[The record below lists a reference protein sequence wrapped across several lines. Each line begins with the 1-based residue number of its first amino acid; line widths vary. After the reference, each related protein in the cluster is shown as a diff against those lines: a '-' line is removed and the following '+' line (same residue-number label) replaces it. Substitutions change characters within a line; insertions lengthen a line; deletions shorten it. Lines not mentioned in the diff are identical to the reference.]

1 MDKQIK
7 KLLLIFTVLVLVKS
21 LLSYFIPSPSMFGDE
36 YTFAKM
42 AQSIFNEGS
51 FSIHGFPT
59 DKEPPLYPIILS
71 LAYIFK
77 DMTLVYTFMKIINS
91 ILSSLI
97 IFPAY
102 FLTKEFL
109 GDKKSLLAS
118 ILIGVMP
125 FSFVF
130 PSIIMAENI
139 YYTLILASLFFIYKS
154 FTAKG
159 YKYDILAGLFIG
171 LSLLTKVI
179 GTFIF
184 LPMLIVFTYKL
195 FKKDFYEIGK
205 KTVMGLIFILT
216 VLPWQLRNISLF
228 GFSFETLVGNPG
240 GNVVKI
246 NSSFGFF
253 KGLDF
258 LSWNLLYLGFLIL
271 GTAVIFFMM
280 NFLIKKDNLT
290 ENHKIF
296 YLLSLGSIISI
307 ILIVSNLSLDVFMF
321 ETLFPWLTDRPVGR
335 YIDVVLPLIII
346 GGVIAYEKN
355 NGRFK
360 KIATFTSLI
369 LLFSS
374 QLILFPLF
382 PINNLSLTWI
392 GVSKY
397 IVEFLIFEKTS
408 FETVFSSVSLII
420 FAVLFLI
427 APFLIYLIYKRLD
440 LKKIIYV
447 FMAFFI
453 ATSLIGYATVYFN
466 ADKFWYDSDEMQLG
480 LWFNDF
486 DKGQSKVLIDSKYG
500 GKITKAA
507 RENLYF
513 GSKGRSF
520 TIVGFFMNNKIK
532 VGDESYF
539 EEFDYFITKDK
550 LESPAIKEINNLRIY
565 NIRELN

>member
-1 MDKQIK
+1 MNNQIK
-7 KLLLIFTVLVLVKS
+7 SLLLVFIVIALVKS
-21 LLSYFIPSPSMFGDE
+21 VLSYFISSPSIFGDE

-42 AQSIFNEGS
+42 AQSIFNNGS

-59 DKEPPLYPIILS
+59 DKEPPFYPIILS

-77 DMTLVYTFMKIINS
+77 DMTFVYTLMKVINS
-91 ILSSLI
+91 VVSSLI

-102 FLTKEFL
+102 FLTREFL
-109 GDKKSLLAS
+109 SDKKSLLTS

-130 PSIIMAENI
+130 PSIIMAENL

-154 FTAKG
+154 FTDKG
-159 YKYDILAGLFIG
+159 YKYDILAGLFVG

-179 GTFIF
+179 GAFIF
-184 LPMLIVFTYKL
+184 LPILMVFAYKL
-195 FKKDFYEIGK
+195 FKKDFYEIKK
-205 KTVMGLIFILT
+205 KTVMSLIFILT
-216 VLPWQLRNISLF
+216 ILPWQLRNISLF
-228 GFSFETLVGNPG
+228 GFSIRTLTGNPE
-240 GNVVKI
+240 GNVIKI
-246 NSSFGFF
+246 NSSFDFF

-271 GTAVIFFMM
+271 GVAVIFFMM
-280 NFLIKKDNLT
+280 NFLMKKENLT
-290 ENHKIF
+290 DNHKIF

-321 ETLFPWLTDRPVGR
+321 KTLFSWLTDRPVGR
-335 YIDVVLPLIII
+335 YVDVVLPLIII
-346 GGVIAYEKN
+346 GGIIAYEKN
-355 NGRFK
+355 NERFK
-360 KIATFTSLI
+360 KIAVFTSLI

-382 PINNLSLTWI
+382 PINNISLAWI

-397 IVEFLIFEKTS
+397 VLEFLILGKTS

-420 FAVLFLI
+420 FAVIFLI
-427 APFLIYLIYKRLD
+427 VPFIMYLLYRRLN

-447 FMAFFI
+447 VIVFFI

-466 ADKFWYDSDEMQLG
+466 ADKFWYKSDEMQLG

-486 DKGQSKVLIDSKYG
+486 DKGQSKVLIDSRYS
-500 GKITKAA
+500 GKITKDD

-513 GSKGRSF
+513 GDKSRSF
-520 TIVGFFMNNKIK
+520 TIVGFFMNNKIR
-532 VGDESYF
+532 VGDESNF
-539 EEFDYFITKDK
+539 EEFDYLITKDK
-550 LESPAIKEINNLRIY
+550 FRYPAVNEINDLRIY
-565 NIRELN
+565 NISELD